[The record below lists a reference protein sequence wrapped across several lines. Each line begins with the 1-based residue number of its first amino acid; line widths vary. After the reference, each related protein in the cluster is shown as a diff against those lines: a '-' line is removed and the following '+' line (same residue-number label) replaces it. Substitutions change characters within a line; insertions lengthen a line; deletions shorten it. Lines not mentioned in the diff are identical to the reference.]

1 MDAEH
6 NETNPTITFHRSHE
20 DSEVRVTHMKQIIR
34 SRHEI
39 IRWKNESFVLKIKK
53 NDAKSY

>member
-6 NETNPTITFHRSHE
+6 NEINPTITFHRSHE
-20 DSEVRVTHMKQIIR
+20 DSEVHVTHMKQIIR

-39 IRWKNESFVLKIKK
+39 ICWKNESFVLKINK
-53 NDAKSY
+53 